1 MADQGTSIR
10 NSFCLFPT
18 AIGSCAI
25 AWSDRGVT
33 SVWLP
38 EQTDSHTRA
47 RVVRRFPHTIES
59 APPPFVSH
67 AIDGIVALLEG
78 EARNLTDIPLDWDDA
93 VPEFHRRVYDVTRT
107 IKPGTTLSY
116 GEVAKRVGEPD
127 AARAVG
133 QALGRNPIP
142 IIVPCHRVLAAD
154 GGTGGLGLDRANWA
168 AGVQVVFPNLFDFSV
183 LRSRRAAAGAL
194 TRAESARYDEAI
206 LNVTSQQRAA
216 DVMVDAARA
225 VAQNTPVQLTAAQQS
240 EAQARARYDAGLAGI
255 VEVAEAQNLLAG
267 AEYQDAAARVDV
279 WRALL
284 AKAVAEGNLASF
296 IELLRASGVQ

>member
-1 MADQGTSIR
+1 MAGPGTSIR

-38 EQTDSHTRA
+38 EQTDPQTRA
-47 RVVRRFPHTIES
+47 RVARRFPHIIES

-78 EARNLTDIPLDWDDA
+78 EARDLTDIPLDFDDA
-93 VPEFHRRVYDVTRT
+93 VPQFHRRVYDVTRA

-116 GEVAKRVGEPD
+116 GEIAERVGEPD

-142 IIVPCHRVLAAD
+142 IIVPCHRVLAAR
-154 GGTGGLGLDRANWA
+154 GGTGG
-168 AGVQVVFPNLFDFSV
+168 FS
-183 LRSRRAAAGAL
+183 APGG
-194 TRAESARYDEAI
+194 
-206 LNVTSQQRAA
+206 
-216 DVMVDAARA
+216 
-225 VAQNTPVQLTAAQQS
+225 TATKLQ
-240 EAQARARYDAGLAGI
+240 
-255 VEVAEAQNLLAG
+255 LLAIEG
-267 AEYQDAAARVDV
+267 AR
-279 WRALL
+279 LL
-284 AKAVAEGNLASF
+284 
-296 IELLRASGVQ
+296 